1 MHSRS
6 NDLILKTT
14 TNIIVFVI
22 LAFSVNMLFSGHNAP
37 GGGFIGG
44 LMGAG
49 AILLLYVSY
58 GLQPVNRILPINYT
72 YMIGAGLLIAILT
85 GAGSFV
91 LGVPFLS
98 QSFGYFYLPILG
110 KTELATAML
119 FDLGVYFTVIGV
131 TMTIILSIAEDKIE
145 KEVGEGN

>member
-1 MHSRS
+1 MNTRS
-6 NDLILKTT
+6 NDVILKTT
-14 TNIIVFVI
+14 TNTIVFVI
-22 LAFSVNMLFSGHNAP
+22 LAFSVNMLLSGHNAP

-49 AILLLYVSY
+49 AFLLLYLSY
-58 GLQPVNRILPINYT
+58 GLKPVHRILPINFT
-72 YMIGAGLLIAILT
+72 YMIAAGLLIALLT

-98 QSFGYFYLPILG
+98 HTFGYFHLPLLG

-131 TMTIILSIAEDKIE
+131 TMTIILTIAEDKLE
-145 KEVGEGN
+145 KAEEKGN

>member
-1 MHSRS
+1 MQSS
-6 NDLILKTT
+6 NNIILKTT
-14 TNIIVFVI
+14 TTIIVFVI

-49 AILLLYVSY
+49 GFLLLYVSY
-58 GLQPVNRILPINYT
+58 GLKPVHRILPINFT
-72 YMIGAGLLIAILT
+72 YMIAAGLLIAVLT
-85 GAGSFV
+85 GAGSFL

-98 QSFGYFYLPILG
+98 HTFAYFYFPLLG

-119 FDLGVYFTVIGV
+119 FDLGVYLTVIGV

-145 KEVGEGN
+145 REAEEGN